1 MVITTVYKGMKST
14 EQLWYEVVKLKY
26 YFHRIALEVRIET
39 KHELKEKTIYKGSFL
54 TTKV

>member
-14 EQLWYEVVKLKY
+14 EQLWYEVVKLKD

-39 KHELKEKTIYKGSFL
+39 KHELKGKTFIRVAS
-54 TTKV
+54 